1 MNSYQR
7 LKTPSSI
14 NLCQYVAAITILDY
28 SGKLRETKERPPE
41 KPGWLI
47 LGETKIEAI
56 RRHLSHIDV
65 VLKCKAAKRFTKRQ
79 KIIEGKVRKRFGR
92 TTVENLMEL
101 QMRLKQ
107 NLKCETEKIRRRK
120 TIRERKIVNH
130 RFNNNPKSVY
140 REFRKEKNISVEKG
154 QHLQQLQQFWG
165 NIWGEEVQFNRQAEW
180 LKYYRIIVWL
190 KYISI

>member
-1 MNSYQR
+1 
-7 LKTPSSI
+7 
-14 NLCQYVAAITILDY
+14 
-28 SGKLRETKERPPE
+28 
-41 KPGWLI
+41 
-47 LGETKIEAI
+47 
-56 RRHLSHIDV
+56 
-65 VLKCKAAKRFTKRQ
+65 
-79 KIIEGKVRKRFGR
+79 
-92 TTVENLMEL
+92 
-101 QMRLKQ
+101 MRLKQ

-140 REFRKEKNISVEKG
+140 QEFRKEKNISVEKG